1 MAQLHDPVRWL
12 LLLHQIPPSPPYFR
26 AKVVRRLSQLGA
38 LAIKNSAYILP
49 ESDETVEEFQWL
61 RSEIGKEG
69 GDAWL
74 FRTETLGGVSN
85 NELVES
91 FRSSLDPTIASP
103 GAIWGGG
110 HLSSSTPST
119 TWASG
124 DIQGGDS
131 GSGKFPISPLFCPSG
146 QFRLAEQTVNLEPED
161 TTPHRRSAI
170 TCVES
175 LLIAASRRA
184 VPPACESERTFWTT
198 RRRSSSFSNFLRFF
212 DSVFTK
218 LLFSSDT
225 IAVLVICRRGS
236 AEKRAYALKEKESR

>member
-12 LLLHQIPPSPPYFR
+12 LLLHQIPPSPHYFR
-26 AKVVRRLSQLGA
+26 AKVIRRLSQLGA

-49 ESDETVEEFQWL
+49 ESDETVENFQWL

-131 GSGKFPISPLFCPSG
+131 GSGKFPISPLFVQVANSALPNKPSTWSPKIRRRTG
-146 QFRLAEQTVNLEPED
+146 DRPLRAWSHYSSRHLGAQCRLHAS
-161 TTPHRRSAI
+161 RSALSGLRVAAPHPSQ
-170 TCVES
+170 TFYDFLTACLQNYCS
-175 LLIAASRRA
+175 LQI
-184 VPPACESERTFWTT
+184 P
-198 RRRSSSFSNFLRFF
+198 
-212 DSVFTK
+212 
-218 LLFSSDT
+218 LLS
-225 IAVLVICRRGS
+225 
-236 AEKRAYALKEKESR
+236 